1 MVETPAADAS
11 ETFIEQVDLPRPS
24 LAGRGRTRTL
34 TLRLMPPTI
43 LIVEDEPTIADTLVY
58 ALKTE
63 GFEPLWCATGREALA
78 MLAARTIALVVLD
91 VGLPDVNGFEL
102 CKTIRARSAVP
113 VLFLTARADEIDR
126 IVGLEIGGDDYVT
139 KPFSPR
145 EVCAR
150 VKAILRRGGTAANP
164 STPAGETSDKQSR
177 SAEKPPSPE
186 KPGGEFVIHKMTNAR
201 GRPAGEMGSAGSTG
215 SGAGG
220 PARRGTEEFSLD
232 EERCEIRFRGQRLD
246 LTRYEYRLLK
256 TLLARRGRVYS
267 RDELM
272 TQAWEDPG
280 ASLDRTV
287 DAHIKTLRAKLRAAS
302 LASGA
307 VMSGAN
313 GEEAAGY
320 DPIQTHRGMG
330 YSLRDDAAR

>member
-1 MVETPAADAS
+1 
-11 ETFIEQVDLPRPS
+11 
-24 LAGRGRTRTL
+24 
-34 TLRLMPPTI
+34 MPQRI

-63 GFEPLWCATGREALA
+63 GFEPVWRATGAEALA
-78 MLAARTIALVVLD
+78 ELAGAQAAGGAVAFALVVLD

-102 CKTIRARSAVP
+102 CKKIRARSAVP

-150 VKAILRRGGTAANP
+150 VKAILRRGGIATVGASGEPAVVV
-164 STPAGETSDKQSR
+164 AGEVSGAGK
-177 SAEKPPSPE
+177 
-186 KPGGEFVIHKMTNAR
+186 GGEFLH
-201 GRPAGEMGSAGSTG
+201 
-215 SGAGG
+215 
-220 PARRGTEEFSLD
+220 D
-232 EERCEIRFRGQRLD
+232 EERCEIRFRGQRLE

-256 TLLARRGRVYS
+256 TLLGRRGRVYS

-287 DAHIKTLRAKLRAAS
+287 DAHIKTLRAKLRAAAVGAG
-302 LASGA
+302 LAADA
-307 VMSGAN
+307 VEG
-313 GEEAAGY
+313 

-330 YSLRDDAAR
+330 YSLRG

>member
-1 MVETPAADAS
+1 
-11 ETFIEQVDLPRPS
+11 
-24 LAGRGRTRTL
+24 
-34 TLRLMPPTI
+34 MPQTI

-63 GFEPLWCATGREALA
+63 GFEPVWRATGREALEE
-78 MLAARTIALVVLD
+78 LAAREFALVVLD

-102 CKTIRARSAVP
+102 CKKIRAQSAVP

-150 VKAILRRGGTAANP
+150 VKAILRRGGVVTAKTAVETAVSAVNASP
-164 STPAGETSDKQSR
+164 GKMEPAVAAGAAKVD
-177 SAEKPPSPE
+177 
-186 KPGGEFVIHKMTNAR
+186 EFFHD
-201 GRPAGEMGSAGSTG
+201 P
-215 SGAGG
+215 
-220 PARRGTEEFSLD
+220 
-232 EERCEIRFRGQRLD
+232 ERCEVKFRGQRLE

-256 TLLARRGRVYS
+256 TLLGRRGRVYS

-287 DAHIKTLRAKLRAAS
+287 DAHIKTLRAKLRAAA
-302 LASGA
+302 LASG
-307 VMSGAN
+307 VVESSGG
-313 GEEAAGY
+313 GEL

-330 YSLRDDAAR
+330 YSLRGN

>member
-1 MVETPAADAS
+1 
-11 ETFIEQVDLPRPS
+11 
-24 LAGRGRTRTL
+24 
-34 TLRLMPPTI
+34 MPQTI

-63 GFEPLWCATGREALA
+63 GFDPVWRATGGEALDV
-78 MLAARTIALVVLD
+78 LGARTVALVILD

-102 CKTIRARSAVP
+102 CKNIRARWTVP

-150 VKAILRRGGTAANP
+150 IKVILRRGGATGAAVPGTTKTA
-164 STPAGETSDKQSR
+164 DV
-177 SAEKPPSPE
+177 PE
-186 KPGGEFVIHKMTNAR
+186 GVAAPKVNA
-201 GRPAGEMGSAGSTG
+201 ATVK
-215 SGAGG
+215 GA
-220 PARRGTEEFSLD
+220 EFSHD
-232 EERCEIRFRGQRLD
+232 EERCEVKFHGQRLE

-256 TLLARRGRVYS
+256 TLLTRRGRVYS

-287 DAHIKTLRAKLRAAS
+287 DAHIKTLRAKLKAAA
-302 LASGA
+302 L
-307 VMSGAN
+307 
-313 GEEAAGY
+313 AAGVVAEGNGNGSEL

-330 YSLRDDAAR
+330 YSLRG

>member
-1 MVETPAADAS
+1 M
-11 ETFIEQVDLPRPS
+11 
-24 LAGRGRTRTL
+24 
-34 TLRLMPPTI
+34 MPPTI

-63 GFEPLWCATGREALA
+63 GFDPVWCATGREGMEALEKKPV
-78 MLAARTIALVVLD
+78 ALVVLD

-102 CKTIRARSAVP
+102 CKKIRARGNVP

-126 IVGLEIGGDDYVT
+126 IVGLEIGADDYVT

-150 VKAILRRGGTAANP
+150 VKAILRRGAVADAPASGNVTHYVA
-164 STPAGETSDKQSR
+164 SAGEAD
-177 SAEKPPSPE
+177 
-186 KPGGEFVIHKMTNAR
+186 GAR
-201 GRPAGEMGSAGSTG
+201 AKTG
-215 SGAGG
+215 VVSGAAEAAGG
-220 PARRGTEEFSLD
+220 DEFFHD
-232 EERCEIRFRGQRLD
+232 EERCEIRFHGQRLE

-256 TLLARRGRVYS
+256 TLLGRRGRVYS

-287 DAHIKTLRAKLRAAS
+287 DAHIKTLRAKLRAA
-302 LASGA
+302 ANAGAGGGEAGGDRSGDD
-307 VMSGAN
+307 
-313 GEEAAGY
+313 

-330 YSLRDDAAR
+330 YSLRGYAMRRTKE

>member
-1 MVETPAADAS
+1 MRGGFFPAANNA
-11 ETFIEQVDLPRPS
+11 
-24 LAGRGRTRTL
+24 
-34 TLRLMPPTI
+34 MPQTI

-63 GFEPLWCATGREALA
+63 GFEPVWRTTGREALEEF
-78 MLAARTIALVVLD
+78 AARAFALVVLD

-102 CKTIRARSAVP
+102 CKKIRAQSAVP

-150 VKAILRRGGTAANP
+150 VKAILRRGGPVNLAPAPAPAAVTN
-164 STPAGETSDKQSR
+164 SGH
-177 SAEKPPSPE
+177 AEKHE
-186 KPGGEFVIHKMTNAR
+186 GICH
-201 GRPAGEMGSAGSTG
+201 
-215 SGAGG
+215 
-220 PARRGTEEFSLD
+220 D
-232 EERCEIRFRGQRLD
+232 EERCEFKFRGQRLE

-256 TLLARRGRVYS
+256 ALLARRGRVYS

-287 DAHIKTLRAKLRAAS
+287 DAHIKTLRAKLRAAAV
-302 LASGA
+302 ASGLAADA
-307 VMSGAN
+307 VES
-313 GEEAAGY
+313 

-330 YSLRDDAAR
+330 YSWRA

>member
-1 MVETPAADAS
+1 
-11 ETFIEQVDLPRPS
+11 
-24 LAGRGRTRTL
+24 
-34 TLRLMPPTI
+34 MPQRI

-63 GFEPLWCATGREALA
+63 GFEPVWHATGAEALA
-78 MLAARTIALVVLD
+78 ELAGAQATGGTVAFALVVLD
-91 VGLPDVNGFEL
+91 VGLPDANGFEL
-102 CKTIRARSAVP
+102 CKKIRARSAVP

-150 VKAILRRGGTAANP
+150 VKAILRRGGIATVGASGEPAVVV
-164 STPAGETSDKQSR
+164 AGEVSGAGK
-177 SAEKPPSPE
+177 
-186 KPGGEFVIHKMTNAR
+186 GGEFLH
-201 GRPAGEMGSAGSTG
+201 
-215 SGAGG
+215 
-220 PARRGTEEFSLD
+220 D
-232 EERCEIRFRGQRLD
+232 EERCEIRFRGQRLE

-256 TLLARRGRVYS
+256 TLLGRRGRVYS

-287 DAHIKTLRAKLRAAS
+287 DAHIKTLRAKLRAAAVGAG
-302 LASGA
+302 LAADA
-307 VMSGAN
+307 VEG
-313 GEEAAGY
+313 

-330 YSLRDDAAR
+330 YSLRG